1 MALYSHSLTGKK
13 LTIKKFFLKKMDL
26 IKKGKIVVLRQIGC
40 WFFFLQRQCVT
51 YVVMHFNGSLY
62 DDFFCFYGY
71 QLLKLVQK
79 YGEIEKFDL
88 LYHRTGPLAGKS
100 RGYGFVTFKKD
111 ADAEK
116 ALGSLHNKLFG
127 AKRLCVKKAQSM
139 KQVGVFSF

>member
-1 MALYSHSLTGKK
+1 MY
-13 LTIKKFFLKKMDL
+13 
-26 IKKGKIVVLRQIGC
+26 
-40 WFFFLQRQCVT
+40 
-51 YVVMHFNGSLY
+51 FNGGLY

-100 RGYGFVTFKKD
+100 RGYGFVTYKKD

-116 ALGSLHNKLFG
+116 ALSSLHNKLFG
-127 AKRLCVKKAQSM
+127 GKRLCVKKAQSM
-139 KQVGVFSF
+139 KQVCFH